1 MPLTTY
7 TAGQVLTAASLNAN
21 FTFAAANPVGG
32 LTFISSTTIT
42 AANTASLPAS
52 SFTSTYQNYL
62 LVVTTSAMSAGGNLS
77 FRYRA
82 SGTDDS
88 GSTYNTGGFNVTTGG
103 TIGSDSISGAS
114 QSSHRVGYYG
124 GSDYPMM
131 QITLFNPQG
140 ASNSRFNSVLSG
152 VNSTAAAVAVNY
164 SGGIMYTNTQYDSLT
179 LIMSGATTMT
189 GTARL
194 YGYLNS

>member
-7 TAGQVLTAASLNAN
+7 VSGEVLTASSLNAN

-62 LVVTTSAMSAGGNLS
+62 LVVTTSAMSAGGNVS

-82 SGTDDS
+82 AGTDDS

-103 TIGSDSISGAS
+103 TIGSDSISGGS
-114 QSSHRVGYYG
+114 QSSHRIGYYG
-124 GSDYPMM
+124 SADYPMM

-189 GTARL
+189 GIARL